1 MTTRAKPEPLS
12 AEDEALIDRL
22 AARVVELRMD
32 LPAILALES
41 GRPLGFLASQAM
53 VFLEP
58 FARSLFRLPDYRRF
72 ATLIERRDTI
82 EKLVT
87 RIETRAD
94 EADRER
100 RAAGA
105 KDRERRKGA
114 APQRPPDARRPPTP

>member
-1 MTTRAKPEPLS
+1 MTTHARPEPLT
-12 AEDEALIDRL
+12 AEDEALLDRL
-22 AARVVELRMD
+22 ATRVVELRMD
-32 LPAILALES
+32 VPAILALES

-53 VFLEP
+53 VFFEP

-94 EADRER
+94 DADRER
-100 RAAGA
+100 RAAKA
-105 KDRERRKGA
+105 KERERRKGA
-114 APQRPPDARRPPTP
+114 APQRPPDAR

>member
-12 AEDEALIDRL
+12 AEDEALLDRL

-53 VFLEP
+53 VFFAP
-58 FARSLFRLPDYRRF
+58 FARSIFRLPDYRRF

-87 RIETRAD
+87 RIEMRAD

-100 RAAGA
+100 RAAKA
-105 KDRERRKGA
+105 KDREQRKGA
-114 APQRPPDARRPPTP
+114 APERPPDTRRPPTP